1 MNIWRDKS
9 MRFSAVGE
17 RRHGG
22 SRRAFLLG
30 AAACLAPIAAR
41 AASTVESAREKIAA
55 IEAREG
61 GRLGVA
67 LLDTTSGATLGYRDD
82 ERFPMCSTFKLLAAA
97 AALKRVDD
105 GAERL
110 DRKIAYTTADL
121 LSYAPVAKAH
131 VAEGGMSVG
140 DLCAAAIDWS
150 DNTAANLILQSIGG
164 PAGFTQFA
172 RSLDDSVT
180 RLDRIE
186 PELNASTPGDER
198 DTTSPRAMVG
208 DMRAVL
214 TGSALGESSR
224 RRLESWL
231 INDKVGDK
239 RLRAGLPESWR
250 IGDKTGTGDYGSTN
264 CIAIIRPP
272 DRAPLFAAVY
282 FTGSTASIDA
292 RNAVHKEIGALIAET
307 F

>member
-1 MNIWRDKS
+1 MTRP
-9 MRFSAVGE
+9 SAVHG
-17 RRHGG
+17 RRQGG
-22 SRRAFLLG
+22 SRRAFLFG
-30 AAACLAPIAAR
+30 VAACLAPNAAR
-41 AASTVESAREKIAA
+41 AASAVAGAHEQIVA

-67 LLDTTSGATLGYRDD
+67 ILDTSDGATLGYRDD
-82 ERFPMCSTFKLLAAA
+82 ERFPMCSTFKLLASAA
-97 AALKRVDD
+97 VLKRVDA

-110 DRKIAYTTADL
+110 DRKIAYTAADL
-121 LSYAPVAKAH
+121 LDYAPIAKAH
-131 VAEGGMSVG
+131 VSDGGMSVG

-164 PAGFTQFA
+164 PAGFTQFV
-172 RSLDDSVT
+172 RSLGDSVT

-186 PELNASTPGDER
+186 PELNAATPGDER

-208 DMRAVL
+208 DMQAVL
-214 TGSALGESSR
+214 AGSALSEASR

-231 INDKVGDK
+231 VDDKVGDK
-239 RLRAGLPESWR
+239 RLRAGLPPSWR
-250 IGDKTGTGDYGSTN
+250 VGDKTGTGDYGTTN

-272 DRAPLFAAVY
+272 GRAPIFAAVY
-282 FTGSTASIDA
+282 FTGSTASIDS